1 MITFKEVSKV
11 YPGHTALEH
20 VSVEIPDGSFVF
32 LIGPS
37 GAGKTTL
44 LRLLIRDTLPTK
56 GQVFI
61 DDWEINR
68 LRRGKVHLLRRKV
81 GMIFQDFKILH
92 DRTVYENVALGLE
105 ILGKKQS
112 EIRTRVHDVLD
123 LVGIADKMQQF
134 PMQLSAGELQRSSIA
149 RAIVG
154 GPSVLLA
161 DEPTGNLDPETS
173 WKILEILEQINKLG
187 TTILMA
193 THNADIVNHLKKRTI
208 TMNRGTVVS
217 DEEKGKY
224 HMPPKE
230 KAKKEH
236 GHT

>member
-11 YPGHTALEH
+11 YPGHTALDQI
-20 VSVEIPDGSFVF
+20 SVEIADGSFVF

-61 DDWEINR
+61 DDWEVSKMK
-68 LRRGKVHLLRRKV
+68 RRHVHLLRRKV
-81 GMIFQDFKILH
+81 GMIFQDFKILP

-105 ILGKKQS
+105 ILGKKSS
-112 EIRTRVHDVLD
+112 EIKTRVTDVLD
-123 LVGIADKMQQF
+123 LVGIADKKNHF
-134 PMQLSAGELQRSSIA
+134 PAQLSAGELQRTSIA

-154 GPSVLLA
+154 GPKILLA
-161 DEPTGNLDPETS
+161 DEPTGNLDPETA
-173 WKILEILEQINKLG
+173 WKVLEILEQINKLG
-187 TTILMA
+187 TTIVMA
-193 THNADIVNHLKKRTI
+193 THNVDIVNHLKKRTLI
-208 TMNRGTVVS
+208 VHGGKVVS

-224 HMPPKE
+224 IQEIKE
-230 KAKKEH
+230 KHKK
-236 GHT
+236 